1 MPDYNVTIGMVYQVD
16 GWTGNRSISGYTNS
30 KNGYI
35 LIASPV
41 GTVSP
46 EDVTYMLDND
56 YDLYTFDQAEELEWR
71 NYEASHFDLK
81 PGKGYLYTNSGD
93 VTSVLV
99 KVSKAV
105 SCPSS
110 KSTATAPRS
119 ISR

>member
-56 YDLYTFDQAEELEWR
+56 YDLYTFDQAKNW
-71 NYEASHFDLK
+71 NGATTK
-81 PGKGYLYTNSGD
+81 PVIL
-93 VTSVLV
+93 TSNQ
-99 KVSKAV
+99 ARAI
-105 SCPSS
+105 
-110 KSTATAPRS
+110 STPTVGMS
-119 ISR
+119 L